1 MPPKQYISKSQS
13 GNRTQV
19 YYPPIIASPPLS
31 STPLQSPM
39 LIVSYDYYNQIVLNL
54 EKMGGEAFGG
64 VKFQSVTQIL
74 ENIVIQALQQFVA

>member
-1 MPPKQYISKSQS
+1 
-13 GNRTQV
+13 
-19 YYPPIIASPPLS
+19 
-31 STPLQSPM
+31 M